1 MGSNQNSTLG
11 ELVRHRRMAKDLS
24 LRELA
29 RRLDRAP
36 SYLNDIEHNRRI
48 PSEAVLRQICE
59 VLELDVDEMLSV
71 AGRLGEDAE
80 HYLKRNPTA
89 GVLFRRVSQGGL
101 GEQELKE
108 LITEVDRLE
117 RKRPQEPPG

>member
-1 MGSNQNSTLG
+1 MGSNKNLTLG
-11 ELVRHRRMAKDLS
+11 DRVRQQRMAKDLS

-36 SYLNDIEHNRRI
+36 SYLNDIEYNRRT
-48 PSEAVLRQICE
+48 PSEVVLRQICD
-59 VLELDVDEMLSV
+59 VLELDVDEMLSA

-89 GVLFRRVSQGGL
+89 GVLFRRVSQGGMR
-101 GEQELKE
+101 EQELKE

-117 RKRPQEPPG
+117 RKRPQEPSG